1 MGFYIAMHSW
11 ASSRLHKILQVAAVL
26 LLSGFTRSKV
36 LLSSFFQKGKIH
48 VSVKEAWQSSD
59 GGVM

>member
-11 ASSRLHKILQVAAVL
+11 ASSRLKILQVAAVL